1 MPNSL
6 PGQSNLPTTLSPRLS
21 ISSCV
26 FNFRTS
32 KCDYSISW
40 SNAPA
45 GSCLWVNSV
54 AGVRRFDCS
63 LPDSPTTGR
72 ATVGWLSSG
81 QSESFF
87 LAKEVAVR
95 VPGPKLA
102 EVAIQLT
109 PRLDIA
115 PCHAFGELH
124 CTARVTW
131 RNAPVNSCLWGI
143 DPETSQVYLAACA
156 TTNPTAHV
164 FDTPWIRY
172 GFTNRFFLARQ
183 TADPNI
189 PEPTRSVESQIV
201 QPPR

>member
-54 AGVRRFDCS
+54 AGVRRFDCG